1 MHGGDGSKVIGTT
14 CFLLQEYVEGV
25 HLRVVVL
32 GNRVLY
38 SVKNLIAPGE
48 FRANARYNGG
58 VERFPLLDT
67 EQQQMVAVAR
77 GIGLDYVGLD
87 VVKGGGALWLM
98 EANAKPGTHCDTQL
112 LMEDGVDL
120 YREIGLFLLDRAI
133 GEIGSCWS
141 C

>member
-1 MHGGDGSKVIGTT
+1 MGSIIQSVGTRRWTSQAPSNSRQKQCKRCRAPPLFLDGSKSDRHDL
-14 CFLLQEYVEGV
+14 FLLQEYVEGV

-87 VVKGGGALWLM
+87 VV
-98 EANAKPGTHCDTQL
+98 
-112 LMEDGVDL
+112 
-120 YREIGLFLLDRAI
+120 
-133 GEIGSCWS
+133 
-141 C
+141 